1 MPISSVV
8 AQDPKNTERR
18 VVYWTPSGKS
28 PKFLCDCPTPTR
40 AELNKI
46 AVIMRLYWL
55 ERGEFPRNPEKYKPL
70 GNGLYE
76 VKASSQLRLI
86 GIYANGRTDFVIVLC
101 VRKKKNKLDPADIGK
116 ALRLVDQYEKE
127 QSAAVKKT

>member
-8 AQDPKNTERR
+8 AQDPNNTERR
-18 VVYWTPSGKS
+18 VVYWTPTGKR
-28 PKFLCDCPTPTR
+28 PKSLCDCPTPTL
-40 AELNKI
+40 AELKKI

-55 ERGEFPRNPEKYKPL
+55 ERGEFALNPEKYKPL

-86 GIYANGRTDFVIVLC
+86 GIYANGRKDFVIVLC
-101 VRKKKNKLDPADIGK
+101 VRKKKNKLDPADIEK
-116 ALRLVDQYEKE
+116 ALRLVDQYEEE